1 MKNGFCSTEDYRK
14 AGILRRQGYK
24 IEIFEFKVI
33 SLIPTEIYGYTEVLK
48 SEKQLI
54 AYKGDRPEIK
64 ELDDY
69 RHCPYLMDRVFNN
82 LVINGE

>member
-1 MKNGFCSTEDYRK
+1 MKNGICSTEDYRK
-14 AGILRRQGYK
+14 AEILRNKGYK
-24 IEIFEFKVI
+24 VEIFEFKAI
-33 SLIPTEIYGYTEVLK
+33 WSIPIYSGEDVEFLK
-48 SEKQLI
+48 PEKQLI

-82 LVINGE
+82 VVINGE